1 MFHFAWL
8 APYAYVFS
16 GRRQRITLPGC
27 PIQKSPD
34 QSLLAAPRGLSQLA
48 TSFIAFR
55 HQGIHRMLLV
65 TNWAEASSIF
75 GADGFGW

>member
-55 HQGIHRMLLV
+55 HQGIHRMPHLKFENRSRAVRPRNL
-65 TNWAEASSIF
+65 
-75 GADGFGW
+75 